1 MDLVLEVNNY
11 GFWVVHCCWRL
22 EDKCPSQPDDA
33 RGQKQDATHVFHPNQ
48 RGCTMELSVWAKI
61 VRSRLSC
68 IFFFVPFYYHSHSFT
83 GLLVSFAVS
92 HSFNIILNLHMCVYI
107 TQNLILLMDSDLH
120 WSNKKRYTLKFS
132 VSFHCIVLLQFPTYS
147 GGCDCF
153 AAAAHCSCRILP
165 PPSSNPKPRPGNLL
179 DIFLPELQ
187 VLLRHRAA
195 ADPGRRRRCVHFL
208 SD

>member
-1 MDLVLEVNNY
+1 MGDYVDLVLAVNNY

-68 IFFFVPFYYHSHSFT
+68 IFYFVTFYYHSHSFT

-120 WSNKKRYTLKFS
+120 WSNKKRYTFKFS
-132 VSFHCIVLLQFPTYS
+132 VYHFIV
-147 GGCDCF
+147 
-153 AAAAHCSCRILP
+153 
-165 PPSSNPKPRPGNLL
+165 
-179 DIFLPELQ
+179 
-187 VLLRHRAA
+187 
-195 ADPGRRRRCVHFL
+195 
-208 SD
+208 